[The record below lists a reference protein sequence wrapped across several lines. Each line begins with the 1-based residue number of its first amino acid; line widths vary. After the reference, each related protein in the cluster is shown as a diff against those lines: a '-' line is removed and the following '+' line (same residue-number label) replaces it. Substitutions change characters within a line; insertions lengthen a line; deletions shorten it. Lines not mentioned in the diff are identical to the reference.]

1 MASLL
6 VAAPAGNGG
15 SMGEV
20 VEVPGTTEQELRQAV
35 IEQITELCKPLLPL
49 EPGEVT
55 VGDVMKAWGRPIA
68 STRTLLDAQVREGTM
83 TKRKAL
89 DPRTG
94 RECTAYRVVE
104 NPAET

>member
-1 MASLL
+1 MASFL
-6 VAAPAGNGG
+6 VAAPARNGG

-55 VGDVMKAWGRPIA
+55 VSDMMEAWSRPTA
-68 STRTLLDAQVREGTM
+68 STRAMLDAQVKEGTM
-83 TKRKAL
+83 SKRRAL
-89 DPRTG
+89 DLRTG
-94 RECTAYRVVE
+94 RECLAYRVLDGS
-104 NPAET
+104 AS